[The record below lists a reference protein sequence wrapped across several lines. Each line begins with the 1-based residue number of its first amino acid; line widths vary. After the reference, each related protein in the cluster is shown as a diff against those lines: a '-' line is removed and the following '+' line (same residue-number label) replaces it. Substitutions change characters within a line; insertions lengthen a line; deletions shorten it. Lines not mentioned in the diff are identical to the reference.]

1 MGEDYFKLETREDV
15 ARFEALSDAYAKSRA
30 NFAVNHISLT
40 GAFDYCQTRQDGA
53 KLFTAFLDV
62 FINFM
67 LIWCDTISAGRAWT
81 ESFSRGQLEGG
92 SVLDSQEKFTGKMDV
107 HRFNTAFI
115 FRYRALWDKL
125 MGVLVMTYVPN
136 RYEDFITAK
145 SRKKAFRK
153 CMADVAG
160 FTSEAWEAL
169 EKHLTEFDNKFRTA
183 ESHGTGA
190 LRKWS
195 FLMLPLNETPAIQLI
210 GAWNV
215 MNHFV
220 AMLGKS
226 FAGTDRDDRSNPRS
240 GADGG

>member
-1 MGEDYFKLETREDV
+1 MGEEHFKLKTREDV
-15 ARFEALSDAYAKSRA
+15 ARFEALSAAYAKSRA

-40 GAFDYCQTRQDGA
+40 GTFDYCQTRDDGA

-62 FINFM
+62 SINFM
-67 LIWCDTISAGRAWT
+67 LLWCDTVSAGRAWT
-81 ESFSRGQLEGG
+81 ENFSRGGFEDG
-92 SVLDSQEKFTGKMDV
+92 SVLDSQETFTGKMDV

-125 MGVLVMTYVPN
+125 MGVLIMGYVPN
-136 RYEDFITAK
+136 RYEDFVTAK

-153 CMADVAG
+153 YMGNVAG
-160 FTSEAWEAL
+160 FTSETWEAI

-195 FLMLPLNETPAIQLI
+195 FLMLPLNETPEVQLI
-210 GAWNV
+210 AAWNII
-215 MNHFV
+215 NQFV
-220 AMLGKS
+220 AVLGKAS
-226 FAGTDRDDRSNPRS
+226 VSANTVGSSNPPK
-240 GADGG
+240 